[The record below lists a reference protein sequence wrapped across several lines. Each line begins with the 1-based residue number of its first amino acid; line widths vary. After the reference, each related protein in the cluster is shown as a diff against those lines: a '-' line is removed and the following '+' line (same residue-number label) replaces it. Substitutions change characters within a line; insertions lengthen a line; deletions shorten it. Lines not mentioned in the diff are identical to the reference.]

1 MQDSKTTKYPLIRL
15 ICPIIP
21 YKMKIFEREEDHIM
35 EAVYLPGDLRT
46 RIEDLMK
53 HHKISQAELAA
64 KIGITESTLNRF
76 LTGKVEKLGHEQVL
90 RLART
95 FQVSTDFLL
104 GLTEIPDRKN
114 YEISELGLSVEAAK
128 NLYLGKVQPDVVNR
142 LLESP
147 RFAEATY
154 LIGQYLDDTLAEGYA
169 LQNQMMTTLRS
180 MLMGAVRTDAAVQ
193 AAREVNRLK
202 VPPYQADLTTIQNQ
216 FMAAVREVKQEVGND
231 LDATKSL
238 SKAVTQKMFTELTK
252 GQDMQSPSITP
263 EQIAQAVTSSV
274 SGMDGVNLDALN
286 QFGQAIQTFLE
297 STLAPPASHT
307 DEEPNQ

>member
-1 MQDSKTTKYPLIRL
+1 
-15 ICPIIP
+15 
-21 YKMKIFEREEDHIM
+21 M
-35 EAVYLPGDLRT
+35 EPVFLPGDLRT
-46 RIEDLMK
+46 RIVDLMK
-53 HHKISQAELAA
+53 YHKISQADLAV

-128 NLYLGKVQPDVVNR
+128 NLYLGKVQSDVVNR

-147 RFAEATY
+147 RFAEVTY

-231 LDATKSL
+231 LDAAKSL

-274 SGMDGVNLDALN
+274 SGMDGVNLEALN

-307 DEEPNQ
+307 DEEPDQ

>member
-1 MQDSKTTKYPLIRL
+1 
-15 ICPIIP
+15 
-21 YKMKIFEREEDHIM
+21 M
-35 EAVYLPGDLRT
+35 EPVFLPGDLRT
-46 RIEDLMK
+46 RIVDLMK
-53 HHKISQAELAA
+53 YHKISQADLAV
-64 KIGITESTLNRF
+64 KIGVTESTLNRF

-114 YEISELGLSVEAAK
+114 YEIFELGLSVEAAK
-128 NLYLGKVQPDVVNR
+128 NLYLGKVQSDVVNR

-147 RFAEATY
+147 RFAEVTY

-231 LDATKSL
+231 LDAAKSL

-252 GQDMQSPSITP
+252 GQDMQSPSVTP

-274 SGMDGVNLDALN
+274 SGMDGVNLEALN

-307 DEEPNQ
+307 DEEPDQ

>member
-1 MQDSKTTKYPLIRL
+1 
-15 ICPIIP
+15 
-21 YKMKIFEREEDHIM
+21 M
-35 EAVYLPGDLRT
+35 EPVFLPGDLRT
-46 RIEDLMK
+46 RIVDLMK
-53 HHKISQAELAA
+53 YHKISQADLAV
-64 KIGITESTLNRF
+64 KISVTESTLNRF

-147 RFAEATY
+147 RFAEVTY

-180 MLMGAVRTDAAVQ
+180 MLMGAVRTDAVVQ

-231 LDATKSL
+231 LDAAKSL

-274 SGMDGVNLDALN
+274 SGMDGVNLEALN
-286 QFGQAIQTFLE
+286 QFGQAIQIFLE
-297 STLAPPASHT
+297 STLAPPASQI
-307 DEEPNQ
+307 DEEPDQ

>member
-1 MQDSKTTKYPLIRL
+1 
-15 ICPIIP
+15 
-21 YKMKIFEREEDHIM
+21 M
-35 EAVYLPGDLRT
+35 EPVFLPGDLRT
-46 RIEDLMK
+46 RIVDLMK
-53 HHKISQAELAA
+53 YHKISQADLAV
-64 KIGITESTLNRF
+64 KIGVTESTLNRF

-128 NLYLGKVQPDVVNR
+128 NLYLGKVQSDVVNR

-147 RFAEATY
+147 RFAEVTY

-180 MLMGAVRTDAAVQ
+180 MLMGAVRTAAAVQ

-231 LDATKSL
+231 LDAAKSL

-263 EQIAQAVTSSV
+263 EQIAQAVKSSV
-274 SGMDGVNLDALN
+274 SGMDGVNLEALN

-297 STLAPPASHT
+297 STLAPPASHI

>member
-1 MQDSKTTKYPLIRL
+1 MASVYWERLIRRVL
-15 ICPIIP
+15 ELSTANDWDTAVTEWEIADC
-21 YKMKIFEREEDHIM
+21 EED
-35 EAVYLPGDLRT
+35 D
-46 RIEDLMK
+46 
-53 HHKISQAELAA
+53 
-64 KIGITESTLNRF
+64 TLNRF

-147 RFAEATY
+147 RFAEVTY

-216 FMAAVREVKQEVGND
+216 FMEAVREVKQEVGND
-231 LDATKSL
+231 LDAAKSL
-238 SKAVTQKMFTELTK
+238 SKSVTQKMLTELTK
-252 GQDMQSPSITP
+252 GQDMQSPSVTP
-263 EQIAQAVTSSV
+263 KQIAQAVTSSV

-286 QFGQAIQTFLE
+286 QFGQAIQIFLE
-297 STLAPPASHT
+297 STLATPASHT
-307 DEEPNQ
+307 DEEPDQ

>member
-1 MQDSKTTKYPLIRL
+1 
-15 ICPIIP
+15 
-21 YKMKIFEREEDHIM
+21 M
-35 EAVYLPGDLRT
+35 EPVFLPGDLRT
-46 RIEDLMK
+46 RIVDLMK
-53 HHKISQAELAA
+53 YHKISQADLAV
-64 KIGITESTLNRF
+64 KIGVTESTLNRF

-128 NLYLGKVQPDVVNR
+128 NLYLGKVQSDVVNR

-147 RFAEATY
+147 RFAEVTY

-180 MLMGAVRTDAAVQ
+180 MLMGAVRTDATVQ

-231 LDATKSL
+231 LDAAKSL

-252 GQDMQSPSITP
+252 GQDMQSPSVTP

-274 SGMDGVNLDALN
+274 SGMDGVNLEALN

-307 DEEPNQ
+307 DEEPDQ

>member
-1 MQDSKTTKYPLIRL
+1 
-15 ICPIIP
+15 
-21 YKMKIFEREEDHIM
+21 M
-35 EAVYLPGDLRT
+35 EPVFLPGDLRT
-46 RIEDLMK
+46 RIVDLMK
-53 HHKISQAELAA
+53 YHKISQADVAV
-64 KIGITESTLNRF
+64 KIGVTESTLNRF

-128 NLYLGKVQPDVVNR
+128 NLYLGKVQSDVVNR

-147 RFAEATY
+147 RFAEVTY

-180 MLMGAVRTDAAVQ
+180 MLMGAVRTDATVQ

-231 LDATKSL
+231 LDAAKNL

-274 SGMDGVNLDALN
+274 SGMDGVNLEALN

-297 STLAPPASHT
+297 STLAPPVSHT
-307 DEEPNQ
+307 DEEPDQ

>member
-1 MQDSKTTKYPLIRL
+1 
-15 ICPIIP
+15 
-21 YKMKIFEREEDHIM
+21 M
-35 EAVYLPGDLRT
+35 EPVFLPGDLRT
-46 RIEDLMK
+46 RIVDLMK
-53 HHKISQAELAA
+53 YHKISQADLAV
-64 KIGITESTLNRF
+64 KIGVTESTLNRF

-147 RFAEATY
+147 RFAEVTY

-231 LDATKSL
+231 LDAAKSL

-252 GQDMQSPSITP
+252 GQDNITFKKIP
-263 EQIAQAVTSSV
+263 RDIAR
-274 SGMDGVNLDALN
+274 L
-286 QFGQAIQTFLE
+286 
-297 STLAPPASHT
+297 
-307 DEEPNQ
+307 

>member
-1 MQDSKTTKYPLIRL
+1 
-15 ICPIIP
+15 
-21 YKMKIFEREEDHIM
+21 M
-35 EAVYLPGDLRT
+35 EPVFLPGDLRT
-46 RIEDLMK
+46 RIVDLMK
-53 HHKISQAELAA
+53 YHKISQADLAV
-64 KIGITESTLNRF
+64 KIGVTESTLNRF
-76 LTGKVEKLGHEQVL
+76 LTGKVEKLGHEQIL

-128 NLYLGKVQPDVVNR
+128 NLYLGKVQSDVVNR

-147 RFAEATY
+147 RFAEVTY

-180 MLMGAVRTDAAVQ
+180 MLMGAVRTDATVQ

-231 LDATKSL
+231 LDAAKNL

-252 GQDMQSPSITP
+252 GQNMQSPSVTP

-274 SGMDGVNLDALN
+274 SGMDGVNLEALN

-307 DEEPNQ
+307 DEEPDQ

>member
-1 MQDSKTTKYPLIRL
+1 
-15 ICPIIP
+15 
-21 YKMKIFEREEDHIM
+21 M
-35 EAVYLPGDLRT
+35 EPVFLPGDLRT
-46 RIEDLMK
+46 RIVDLMK
-53 HHKISQAELAA
+53 YHKISQADLAA
-64 KIGITESTLNRF
+64 KIGVTESTLNRF

-147 RFAEATY
+147 RFAEVTY

-231 LDATKSL
+231 LDAAKSL

-252 GQDMQSPSITP
+252 GQDMQSPSVTP

-274 SGMDGVNLDALN
+274 SGMDGVNLEALN

-307 DEEPNQ
+307 DEEPDQ

>member
-1 MQDSKTTKYPLIRL
+1 
-15 ICPIIP
+15 
-21 YKMKIFEREEDHIM
+21 M
-35 EAVYLPGDLRT
+35 EPVFLPGDLRT
-46 RIEDLMK
+46 RIVDLMK
-53 HHKISQAELAA
+53 YHKISQADVAV
-64 KIGITESTLNRF
+64 KIGVTESTLNRF

-128 NLYLGKVQPDVVNR
+128 NLYLGKVQSDVVNR

-147 RFAEATY
+147 RFAEVTY

-216 FMAAVREVKQEVGND
+216 FMAAARDVKQEVGND
-231 LDATKSL
+231 LDAAKSL

-252 GQDMQSPSITP
+252 GQDMQSPSVTP

-274 SGMDGVNLDALN
+274 SGMDGVNLEALN

>member
-1 MQDSKTTKYPLIRL
+1 
-15 ICPIIP
+15 
-21 YKMKIFEREEDHIM
+21 M
-35 EAVYLPGDLRT
+35 EPVFLPGDLRT
-46 RIEDLMK
+46 RIVDLMK
-53 HHKISQAELAA
+53 YHKISQADLAV

-128 NLYLGKVQPDVVNR
+128 NLYLGKVQSDVVNR

-147 RFAEATY
+147 RFAEVTY

-180 MLMGAVRTDAAVQ
+180 MLMGAVRTDASVQ

-274 SGMDGVNLDALN
+274 SGMDDVNLDALN

-307 DEEPNQ
+307 DEEPDQ

>member
-1 MQDSKTTKYPLIRL
+1 
-15 ICPIIP
+15 
-21 YKMKIFEREEDHIM
+21 M
-35 EAVYLPGDLRT
+35 EPVFLPGDLRT
-46 RIEDLMK
+46 RIVDLMK
-53 HHKISQAELAA
+53 YHKISQADLAV
-64 KIGITESTLNRF
+64 KIGVTESTLNRF

-128 NLYLGKVQPDVVNR
+128 NLYLGKVQSDVVNR

-147 RFAEATY
+147 RFAEVTY

-231 LDATKSL
+231 LDAAKSL

-252 GQDMQSPSITP
+252 GQDMQSPSVTP

-274 SGMDGVNLDALN
+274 SGMDGVNLEALN

-297 STLAPPASHT
+297 STLAPPASHI
-307 DEEPNQ
+307 DEEPDQ

>member
-1 MQDSKTTKYPLIRL
+1 
-15 ICPIIP
+15 
-21 YKMKIFEREEDHIM
+21 M
-35 EAVYLPGDLRT
+35 EPVFLPGDLRN
-46 RIEDLMK
+46 RIVDLMK
-53 HHKISQAELAA
+53 YHKISQADLAV
-64 KIGITESTLNRF
+64 KIGVTESTLNRF

-147 RFAEATY
+147 RFAEVTY

-231 LDATKSL
+231 LDAAKSL
-238 SKAVTQKMFTELTK
+238 SKSVTQKMFTELTK
-252 GQDMQSPSITP
+252 GQDMQSPSVTP
-263 EQIAQAVTSSV
+263 KQIAQAVTSSV

-286 QFGQAIQTFLE
+286 QFGQAIQIFLE
-297 STLAPPASHT
+297 STLATPASHT
-307 DEEPNQ
+307 DEEPDQ

>member
-1 MQDSKTTKYPLIRL
+1 
-15 ICPIIP
+15 
-21 YKMKIFEREEDHIM
+21 M

-114 YEISELGLSVEAAK
+114 YEISELGLSVEAAR

-147 RFAEATY
+147 RFAEVTY

-231 LDATKSL
+231 LDAAKSL

-252 GQDMQSPSITP
+252 GQDMQSPSVTP

-274 SGMDGVNLDALN
+274 SGIDGVNLEALN

>member
-1 MQDSKTTKYPLIRL
+1 
-15 ICPIIP
+15 
-21 YKMKIFEREEDHIM
+21 M
-35 EAVYLPGDLRT
+35 EPVFLPGDLRT
-46 RIEDLMK
+46 RIVDLMK
-53 HHKISQAELAA
+53 YHKISQADLAV
-64 KIGITESTLNRF
+64 KISVTESTLNRF

-147 RFAEATY
+147 RFAEVTY

-180 MLMGAVRTDAAVQ
+180 MLMGAVRTDAVVQ

-216 FMAAVREVKQEVGND
+216 FIAAVREVKQEVGND
-231 LDATKSL
+231 LDAAKSL

-274 SGMDGVNLDALN
+274 SGMDGVNLEALN
-286 QFGQAIQTFLE
+286 QFGQAIQIFLE
-297 STLAPPASHT
+297 STLAPPASQI
-307 DEEPNQ
+307 DEEPDQ

>member
-1 MQDSKTTKYPLIRL
+1 
-15 ICPIIP
+15 
-21 YKMKIFEREEDHIM
+21 M
-35 EAVYLPGDLRT
+35 EPVFLPGDLRT
-46 RIEDLMK
+46 RIVDLMK
-53 HHKISQAELAA
+53 YHKISQADLAV
-64 KIGITESTLNRF
+64 KIGVTESTLNRF

-128 NLYLGKVQPDVVNR
+128 NLYLGKVQSDVVNR

-147 RFAEATY
+147 RFAEGTY

-231 LDATKSL
+231 LDAAKSL

-252 GQDMQSPSITP
+252 GQDMQSPSVTP

-274 SGMDGVNLDALN
+274 SGMDGVNLEALN

-307 DEEPNQ
+307 DEEPDQ

>member
-1 MQDSKTTKYPLIRL
+1 
-15 ICPIIP
+15 
-21 YKMKIFEREEDHIM
+21 M
-35 EAVYLPGDLRT
+35 EPVFLPGDLRT
-46 RIEDLMK
+46 RIVDLMK
-53 HHKISQAELAA
+53 YHKISQADLAV
-64 KIGITESTLNRF
+64 KIGVTESTLNRF

-128 NLYLGKVQPDVVNR
+128 NLYLGKVQSDVVNR

-147 RFAEATY
+147 RFAEVTY

-231 LDATKSL
+231 LDAAKSL

-252 GQDMQSPSITP
+252 GQDMQSPSVTP

-274 SGMDGVNLDALN
+274 SGMDGVNLEALN

>member
-1 MQDSKTTKYPLIRL
+1 
-15 ICPIIP
+15 
-21 YKMKIFEREEDHIM
+21 M
-35 EAVYLPGDLRT
+35 EPVFLPGDLRT
-46 RIEDLMK
+46 RIVDLMK
-53 HHKISQAELAA
+53 YHKISQADLAV
-64 KIGITESTLNRF
+64 KIGVTESTLNRF

-128 NLYLGKVQPDVVNR
+128 NLYLGKVQSDVVNR

-147 RFAEATY
+147 RFAEVTY

-231 LDATKSL
+231 LDAAKSL

-252 GQDMQSPSITP
+252 GQDMQSPSVTP

-307 DEEPNQ
+307 DEEPDQ

>member
-1 MQDSKTTKYPLIRL
+1 
-15 ICPIIP
+15 
-21 YKMKIFEREEDHIM
+21 M
-35 EAVYLPGDLRT
+35 EPVFLPGDLRT
-46 RIEDLMK
+46 RIVDLMK
-53 HHKISQAELAA
+53 YHKISQADLAV
-64 KIGITESTLNRF
+64 KIGVTESTLNRF

-128 NLYLGKVQPDVVNR
+128 NLYLGKVQSDVVNR

-147 RFAEATY
+147 RFAEVTY
-154 LIGQYLDDTLAEGYA
+154 LIGQYLDVTLAEGYA

-216 FMAAVREVKQEVGND
+216 FMAAVREVKPKVGND
-231 LDATKSL
+231 LDAAKSL

-252 GQDMQSPSITP
+252 GQDMQSPSVTP

-274 SGMDGVNLDALN
+274 SGMDGVNLEALN

-307 DEEPNQ
+307 DEEPDQ

>member
-1 MQDSKTTKYPLIRL
+1 
-15 ICPIIP
+15 
-21 YKMKIFEREEDHIM
+21 M
-35 EAVYLPGDLRT
+35 EPVFLPGDLRT
-46 RIEDLMK
+46 RIVDLMK
-53 HHKISQAELAA
+53 YHKISQADLAV
-64 KIGITESTLNRF
+64 KIGVTESTLNRF

-128 NLYLGKVQPDVVNR
+128 NLYLGKVQSDVVNR

-147 RFAEATY
+147 RFAEVTY

-231 LDATKSL
+231 LDAAKSL

-252 GQDMQSPSITP
+252 GQDMQSPSVTP

-274 SGMDGVNLDALN
+274 SGMDSVNLEALN

-307 DEEPNQ
+307 DEEPDQ

>member
-1 MQDSKTTKYPLIRL
+1 M
-15 ICPIIP
+15 
-21 YKMKIFEREEDHIM
+21 
-35 EAVYLPGDLRT
+35 
-46 RIEDLMK
+46 
-53 HHKISQAELAA
+53 
-64 KIGITESTLNRF
+64 KIGITESPLNRF

-128 NLYLGKVQPDVVNR
+128 NLYLVKVQPDVVNR

-147 RFAEATY
+147 RFAEVTY

-231 LDATKSL
+231 LDAAKSL

-252 GQDMQSPSITP
+252 GQDMQSPSVTP

-274 SGMDGVNLDALN
+274 SGMDGVNLEALN

-297 STLAPPASHT
+297 STLAPPASRT
-307 DEEPNQ
+307 DEEPDQ

>member
-1 MQDSKTTKYPLIRL
+1 
-15 ICPIIP
+15 
-21 YKMKIFEREEDHIM
+21 M
-35 EAVYLPGDLRT
+35 EPVFLPGDLRT
-46 RIEDLMK
+46 RIVDLMK
-53 HHKISQAELAA
+53 YHKISQADLAV
-64 KIGITESTLNRF
+64 KIGVTESTLNRF

-128 NLYLGKVQPDVVNR
+128 NLYLGKVQSDVVNR

-147 RFAEATY
+147 RFAEVTY

-231 LDATKSL
+231 LDAAKSL

-274 SGMDGVNLDALN
+274 SGMDGVNLEALN

-307 DEEPNQ
+307 DEEPDQ

>member
-1 MQDSKTTKYPLIRL
+1 
-15 ICPIIP
+15 
-21 YKMKIFEREEDHIM
+21 M
-35 EAVYLPGDLRT
+35 EPVFLPGDLRT
-46 RIEDLMK
+46 RIVDLMK
-53 HHKISQAELAA
+53 YHKISQADLAV
-64 KIGITESTLNRF
+64 KIGVTESTLNRF

-147 RFAEATY
+147 RFAEVTY

-231 LDATKSL
+231 LDAAKSL

-252 GQDMQSPSITP
+252 GQDMQNPSVTP

-274 SGMDGVNLDALN
+274 SGMDGVNLEALN

-297 STLAPPASHT
+297 STLAPPASHI
-307 DEEPNQ
+307 DEEPDQ

>member
-1 MQDSKTTKYPLIRL
+1 
-15 ICPIIP
+15 
-21 YKMKIFEREEDHIM
+21 M
-35 EAVYLPGDLRT
+35 EPVFLPGDLRN
-46 RIEDLMK
+46 RIVDLMK
-53 HHKISQAELAA
+53 YHKISQADLAV
-64 KIGITESTLNRF
+64 KIGVTESTLNRF

-128 NLYLGKVQPDVVNR
+128 NLYLGRVQPDVVNR

-147 RFAEATY
+147 RFAEVTY

-231 LDATKSL
+231 LDAAKSL

-252 GQDMQSPSITP
+252 GQDMQSPSVTP

-274 SGMDGVNLDALN
+274 SGMDGVNLEALN

-307 DEEPNQ
+307 DEEPDQ

>member
-1 MQDSKTTKYPLIRL
+1 
-15 ICPIIP
+15 
-21 YKMKIFEREEDHIM
+21 M
-35 EAVYLPGDLRT
+35 EPVFLPGDLRT
-46 RIEDLMK
+46 RIVDLMK
-53 HHKISQAELAA
+53 YHKTSQADLAV
-64 KIGITESTLNRF
+64 KIGVTESTLNRF

-128 NLYLGKVQPDVVNR
+128 NLYLGKVQSDVVNR

-147 RFAEATY
+147 RFAEVTY

-231 LDATKSL
+231 LDAAKSL

-252 GQDMQSPSITP
+252 GQDMQSPSVTP

-274 SGMDGVNLDALN
+274 SGMDGVNLEALN

-307 DEEPNQ
+307 DEEPDQ

>member
-1 MQDSKTTKYPLIRL
+1 
-15 ICPIIP
+15 
-21 YKMKIFEREEDHIM
+21 M
-35 EAVYLPGDLRT
+35 EPVFLPGNLQT
-46 RIEDLMK
+46 RIVDLMK
-53 HHKISQAELAA
+53 YHKISQADLAV

-90 RLART
+90 RLARI
-95 FQVSTDFLL
+95 FQISTGFLL

-147 RFAEATY
+147 RFAEVTY
-154 LIGQYLDDTLAEGYA
+154 LIGQYLYDTLAEGYA
-169 LQNQMMTTLRS
+169 L
-180 MLMGAVRTDAAVQ
+180 
-193 AAREVNRLK
+193 
-202 VPPYQADLTTIQNQ
+202 QNQ
-216 FMAAVREVKQEVGND
+216 FMAAVREVKQEVEND
-231 LDATKSL
+231 LDAAKSL
-238 SKAVTQKMFTELTK
+238 SKAVIQKMFTEPTK
-252 GQDMQSPSITP
+252 GQDMQRPSITP

-274 SGMDGVNLDALN
+274 SGMDGVNLEALN

-297 STLAPPASHT
+297 STLAPPASYT

>member
-1 MQDSKTTKYPLIRL
+1 
-15 ICPIIP
+15 
-21 YKMKIFEREEDHIM
+21 M
-35 EAVYLPGDLRT
+35 EPVFLPGDLRT
-46 RIEDLMK
+46 RIVDLMK
-53 HHKISQAELAA
+53 YHKISQADLAV
-64 KIGITESTLNRF
+64 KIGVTESTLNRF

-128 NLYLGKVQPDVVNR
+128 NLYLGKVQSDVVNR

-147 RFAEATY
+147 RFAEVTY

-180 MLMGAVRTDAAVQ
+180 MLMGAVRTDASVQ

-231 LDATKSL
+231 LDAAKNL

-274 SGMDGVNLDALN
+274 SGMDDVNLDALN

-307 DEEPNQ
+307 DEEPDQ

>member
-1 MQDSKTTKYPLIRL
+1 
-15 ICPIIP
+15 
-21 YKMKIFEREEDHIM
+21 M

-76 LTGKVEKLGHEQVL
+76 LTRKVEKLGHEQVL

-114 YEISELGLSVEAAK
+114 YEISELGLSVEAAR
-128 NLYLGKVQPDVVNR
+128 NLYLGKAQPDVVNR
-142 LLESP
+142 LLESS
-147 RFAEATY
+147 RFAEVTY
-154 LIGQYLDDTLAEGYA
+154 LIGQYLDDTIAQGYA
-169 LQNQMMTTLRS
+169 FQNEMMSTLRS
-180 MLMGAVRTDAAVQ
+180 MLMGAVQTNAAVQ

-216 FMAAVREVKQEVGND
+216 FMAAVREVKKEVDND
-231 LDATKSL
+231 LEATKQI
-238 SKAVTQKMFTELTK
+238 SKAATQKMFAELTK
-252 GQDMQSPSITP
+252 GQNMRPPSITP
-263 EQIAQAVTSSV
+263 EQIAQAVTKSV
-274 SGMDGVNLDALN
+274 SGMNGVDQKALN
-286 QFGQAIQTFLE
+286 QFGQAFQALLE
-297 STLAPPASHT
+297 STLTPLASKKK
-307 DEEPNQ
+307 DEAPNQ

>member
-1 MQDSKTTKYPLIRL
+1 
-15 ICPIIP
+15 
-21 YKMKIFEREEDHIM
+21 M
-35 EAVYLPGDLRT
+35 EPVFLPGDLRT
-46 RIEDLMK
+46 RIVDLMK
-53 HHKISQAELAA
+53 YHKISQADLAV
-64 KIGITESTLNRF
+64 KISVTESTLNRF

-147 RFAEATY
+147 RFAEVTY

-180 MLMGAVRTDAAVQ
+180 MLMGAVRTDAVVQ

-231 LDATKSL
+231 LDAAKSL

-307 DEEPNQ
+307 DEEPDQ

>member
-1 MQDSKTTKYPLIRL
+1 MQDRRAVQHRKLFDLSSALRYNGDTLVGRGGA
-15 ICPIIP
+15 
-21 YKMKIFEREEDHIM
+21 FM
-35 EAVYLPGDLRT
+35 EPVFLPGDLRT
-46 RIEDLMK
+46 RIVDLMK
-53 HHKISQAELAA
+53 YHKISQADLAV

-147 RFAEATY
+147 RFAEVTY

-231 LDATKSL
+231 LDAAKSL

-274 SGMDGVNLDALN
+274 SGMDSVNLEALN

-307 DEEPNQ
+307 DEEPDQ

>member
-1 MQDSKTTKYPLIRL
+1 
-15 ICPIIP
+15 
-21 YKMKIFEREEDHIM
+21 M
-35 EAVYLPGDLRT
+35 EPVFLPGDLRT
-46 RIEDLMK
+46 RIVDLMK
-53 HHKISQAELAA
+53 YHKISQADLAV
-64 KIGITESTLNRF
+64 KIGVTESTLNRF

-128 NLYLGKVQPDVVNR
+128 NLYLGKVQSDVVNR

-147 RFAEATY
+147 RFAEVTY

-231 LDATKSL
+231 LDAAKSL

-307 DEEPNQ
+307 DEEPDQ